1 MRKVQSSMNEPGRN
15 RKYNRPIT
23 SLKLKMILKTSANQS
38 RGQDSFTGEFY
49 QTFREELTQFL
60 LKQLQKRWEGRN
72 TFQLFLWA
80 YPHLHT
86 KTENIIKK
94 ENDRPITLMNI
105 DAKVLNKILA
115 IWIQQYI
122 KRVIHY
128 DQMGFISRIQGFVNI
143 HKSNSVIHHLNK

>member
-1 MRKVQSSMNEPGRN
+1 MKLRLWLNTPTNKI
-15 RKYNRPIT
+15 PIPY
-23 SLKLKMILKTSANQS
+23 
-38 RGQDSFTGEFY
+38 GFTGKFY

-122 KRVIHY
+122 KQVIHY